1 MLDTGTISEKRKDWK
16 ALLKAW
22 SFSFACAVG
31 WGAFVMPGTFYLKNA
46 GFWGSILAFAFGTVA
61 IILIALN
68 YHFVGNSHKGPGG
81 IYRLVALSLSHG
93 NGFAAGWAIGLAYL
107 CCFALN
113 ARALAMLLRTITEEA
128 IHYQFRMYLI
138 PNNVLLV
145 DAILIVFFLCL
156 FAHLNIRG
164 MRRIAHVQLLGALLL
179 IGGIILLSAAVILS
193 GHDEVYFPSLAEE
206 TAAHNEGLFPMI
218 MRTFVL
224 IPWAYVGFDSVSKV
238 HKEIIFPKKRMAGVM
253 IFSVLCISC
262 AYVLNIIMGV
272 YGLPMGTAFWPEI
285 LERMSG
291 LPGVQSYPVALAAQN
306 AMGKLGIVLF
316 YCTAISATV
325 TGLVGFSVCTSRIV
339 SQMAQ
344 AKVLPAV
351 LGEIDPKYNTP
362 RKGILI
368 ITVLAGGMILL
379 LNSYAFIE
387 DLASFSTAIGYGYI
401 SISAVRIAWKRKRK
415 LYLISGI
422 GGILICGFWIL
433 LMLIPFAGL
442 QTSISRNGIACITL
456 WCFLGIAAY
465 SVFSRTPE

>member
-433 LMLIPFAGL
+433 LMLFPFAGL

>member
-46 GFWGSILAFAFGTVA
+46 GVWGSILAFAFGTVA

-218 MRTFVL
+218 MRAFVL
-224 IPWAYVGFDSVSKV
+224 VPWAYVGFDSVSKV

-253 IFSVLCISC
+253 IFSVLCITS

-291 LPGVQSYPVALAAQN
+291 LPGFQSYPVALAAQN

-351 LGEIDPKYNTP
+351 LGEIDPKYSTP

-433 LMLIPFAGL
+433 LMLFPFAGL

-465 SVFSRTPE
+465 SVFSRNPE

>member
-253 IFSVLCISC
+253 IFSVLCITS

-272 YGLPMGTAFWPEI
+272 YGLPLGTAFWPEI

-465 SVFSRTPE
+465 SVFSRNPE

>member
-206 TAAHNEGLFPMI
+206 AAAHDGGLFPGI
-218 MRTFVL
+218 MRAFVL
-224 IPWAYVGFDSVSKV
+224 VPWAYVGFDSVSKV

-253 IFSVLCISC
+253 IFSVLCITS

-272 YGLPMGTAFWPEI
+272 YGLPLGTAFWPEI

-351 LGEIDPKYNTP
+351 LGEIDPKYSTP

>member
-46 GFWGSILAFAFGTVA
+46 GVWGSILAFTFGTVA

-145 DAILIVFFLCL
+145 DAILIVFFLCF

-179 IGGIILLSAAVILS
+179 IGGIILLSVAVILS

-218 MRTFVL
+218 MRAFVL
-224 IPWAYVGFDSVSKV
+224 VPWAYVGFDSVSKV

-253 IFSVLCISC
+253 IFSVLCITS

-306 AMGKLGIVLF
+306 AMGKLGILLF

-465 SVFSRTPE
+465 SVFSRNPE

>member
-218 MRTFVL
+218 MRAFVL

-433 LMLIPFAGL
+433 LMLFPFAGL

>member
-179 IGGIILLSAAVILS
+179 IGGIILLSVAVILS

-218 MRTFVL
+218 MRAFVL
-224 IPWAYVGFDSVSKV
+224 VPWAYVGFDSVSKV

-253 IFSVLCISC
+253 IFSVLCITS

-465 SVFSRTPE
+465 SVFSRNPE

>member
-46 GFWGSILAFAFGTVA
+46 GVWGSILAFAFGTVA

-81 IYRLVALSLSHG
+81 IYRLVALSLSHW

-113 ARALAMLLRTITEEA
+113 ARALAMLLRTITEET

-218 MRTFVL
+218 MRAFVL
-224 IPWAYVGFDSVSKV
+224 VPWAYVGFDSVSKV

>member
-46 GFWGSILAFAFGTVA
+46 GVWGSILAFTFGTVA

-218 MRTFVL
+218 MRAFVL

>member
-46 GFWGSILAFAFGTVA
+46 GFWSSILAFAFGTVA

-218 MRTFVL
+218 MRAFVL

>member
-218 MRTFVL
+218 MRAFVL
-224 IPWAYVGFDSVSKV
+224 VPWAYVGFDSVSKV

-344 AKVLPAV
+344 TKVLPAV

>member
-81 IYRLVALSLSHG
+81 IYRLAALSLSHG

-218 MRTFVL
+218 MRAFVL

>member
-218 MRTFVL
+218 MRAFVL

-285 LERMSG
+285 LERTSG

>member
-1 MLDTGTISEKRKDWK
+1 MLDTGAISEKRKDWR
-16 ALLKAW
+16 ALLNAW

-46 GFWGSILAFAFGTVA
+46 GFWGSVLAFTFGTVA

-81 IYRLVALSLSHG
+81 IYRLVALSLSRG

-113 ARALAMLLRTITEEA
+113 ARALAMLLRTILEET
-128 IHYQFRMYLI
+128 IHYQFRIYLI
-138 PNNVLLV
+138 PDNMLLM
-145 DAILIVFFLCL
+145 DAVLIVVFLSI
-156 FAHLNIRG
+156 FAWLNIRG
-164 MRRIAHVQLLGALLL
+164 IKRIARVQLFGALLL
-179 IGGIILLSAAVILS
+179 LGGILLLSAAVFLS
-193 GHDEVYFPSLAEE
+193 GHGEASFPALAEE
-206 TAAHNEGLFPMI
+206 TAAHDGGLFPGI
-218 MRTFVL
+218 MRAFVL
-224 IPWAYVGFDSVSKV
+224 IPWAYVGFDSVSKI

-272 YGLPMGTAFWPEI
+272 YGLHGASAFW
-285 LERMSG
+285 LEKISV
-291 LPGVQSYPVALAAQN
+291 LPGAQSYPVAVAARN
-306 AMGKLGIVLF
+306 AMGRFGIFLF

-339 SQMAQ
+339 GQMAQ

-362 RKGILI
+362 RKGILVL
-368 ITVLAGGMILL
+368 TVLAGGMILL
-379 LNSYAFIE
+379 LSSYAFIE
-387 DLASFSTAIGYGYI
+387 DLASFSTAVGYGYI

-415 LYLISGI
+415 LYLVSGI
-422 GGILICGFWIL
+422 GGILSCGFWIL
-433 LMLIPFAGL
+433 LMLFPLTGL
-442 QTSISRNGIACITL
+442 QTAISRNAIASITL

-465 SVFSRTPE
+465 SVFTRRPE

>member
-46 GFWGSILAFAFGTVA
+46 GFWGSILALAFGTVA

>member
-46 GFWGSILAFAFGTVA
+46 GVWGSILAFAFGTVA

-81 IYRLVALSLSHG
+81 IYRLVALSLSRG

-218 MRTFVL
+218 MRAFVL

-387 DLASFSTAIGYGYI
+387 DLASLSTAIGYGYI

-465 SVFSRTPE
+465 SVFSRNPE

>member
-46 GFWGSILAFAFGTVA
+46 GVWGSILAFAFGTVA

-218 MRTFVL
+218 MRAFVL

>member
-1 MLDTGTISEKRKDWK
+1 M
-16 ALLKAW
+16 
-22 SFSFACAVG
+22 
-31 WGAFVMPGTFYLKNA
+31 
-46 GFWGSILAFAFGTVA
+46 
-61 IILIALN
+61 
-68 YHFVGNSHKGPGG
+68 
-81 IYRLVALSLSHG
+81 SHG

-138 PNNVLLV
+138 PSNVLLV

-179 IGGIILLSAAVILS
+179 IGGIILLSVAVILS

-218 MRTFVL
+218 MRAFV
-224 IPWAYVGFDSVSKV
+224 IVPWAYVGFDSVSKV

-253 IFSVLCISC
+253 IFSVLCITS

-306 AMGKLGIVLF
+306 AMGKLGILLF

-465 SVFSRTPE
+465 SVFSRNPE

>member
-81 IYRLVALSLSHG
+81 IYRLVALSLSHW

-218 MRTFVL
+218 MRAFVL

>member
-1 MLDTGTISEKRKDWK
+1 MR
-16 ALLKAW
+16 
-22 SFSFACAVG
+22 
-31 WGAFVMPGTFYLKNA
+31 
-46 GFWGSILAFAFGTVA
+46 GSILAFAFGTVA

-218 MRTFVL
+218 MRAFVL
-224 IPWAYVGFDSVSKV
+224 VPWAYVGFDSVSKV

-433 LMLIPFAGL
+433 LMLFPFAGL

>member
-218 MRTFVL
+218 MRAFVL

-433 LMLIPFAGL
+433 LMLFPFAGL

-465 SVFSRTPE
+465 SVFSRNPE

>member
-218 MRTFVL
+218 MRAFVL

-253 IFSVLCISC
+253 IFSVLCITS

>member
-46 GFWGSILAFAFGTVA
+46 GVWGSILAFTFGTVA

-218 MRTFVL
+218 MRAFVL

-253 IFSVLCISC
+253 IFSVLCIRC

-344 AKVLPAV
+344 TKVLPAV

>member
-113 ARALAMLLRTITEEA
+113 ARALAMLLRTITEET

-218 MRTFVL
+218 MRAFVL

-344 AKVLPAV
+344 TKVLPAV

>member
-1 MLDTGTISEKRKDWK
+1 MLETGATKERRKDWG

-46 GFWGSILAFAFGTVA
+46 GFWGSVLAFAFGTIA

-68 YHFVGNSHKGPGG
+68 YHFVVNSHEGSGG
-81 IYRLVALSLSHG
+81 IYRLVALSLSRG

-113 ARALAMLLRTITEEA
+113 ARAMAMLLRTILEET

-138 PNNVLLV
+138 PKNVLLV
-145 DAILIVFFLCL
+145 DAILIVVFLTV
-156 FAHLNIRG
+156 FARLNIRG
-164 MRRIAHVQLLGALLL
+164 IRRIAHVQLFGALLL
-179 IGGIILLSAAVILS
+179 ISGIILLSAAVFLS
-193 GHDEVYFPSLAEE
+193 GHGEANFPSLAQE
-206 TAAHNEGLFPMI
+206 TAAKGEGLFPRI
-218 MRTFVL
+218 MSAFILV
-224 IPWAYVGFDSVSKV
+224 PWAYVGFDSVSKV

-262 AYVLNIIMGV
+262 AYVFNIIMGV
-272 YGLPMGTAFWPEI
+272 YGLSADSGFWPEI

-291 LPGVQSYPVALAAQN
+291 LPGAQSYPVAVAAQN
-306 AMGKLGIVLF
+306 AMGKFGTVLF

-325 TGLVGFSVCTSRIV
+325 TGLVGFSSCTSQIV

-351 LGEIDPKYNTP
+351 LGEIDPKYNTA

-379 LNSYAFIE
+379 LNAYAFIE
-387 DLASFSTAIGYGYI
+387 DLASFTTAVGYGYI
-401 SISAVRIAWKRKRK
+401 SISAVRMAWKKKQK

-422 GGILICGFWIL
+422 AGILCCGFWIL
-433 LMLIPFAGL
+433 LMLFSLNGM
-442 QTSISRNGIACITL
+442 QTSINRYAIATITL

-465 SVFSRTPE
+465 SVFAGKSE

>member
-218 MRTFVL
+218 MRAFVL

-344 AKVLPAV
+344 TKVLPAV

>member
-1 MLDTGTISEKRKDWK
+1 MLDTAATSEKRKDWG

-46 GFWGSILAFAFGTVA
+46 GVWGSILAFTFGTVA

-179 IGGIILLSAAVILS
+179 IGGIILLSVAVILS

-218 MRTFVL
+218 MRAFVL
-224 IPWAYVGFDSVSKV
+224 VPWAYVGFDSVSKV

-253 IFSVLCISC
+253 IFSVLCITS

-465 SVFSRTPE
+465 SVFSRNPE

>member
-46 GFWGSILAFAFGTVA
+46 GVWGSILAFTFGTVA

-179 IGGIILLSAAVILS
+179 IGGIILLSVAVILS

-218 MRTFVL
+218 MRAFV
-224 IPWAYVGFDSVSKV
+224 IVPWAYVGFDSVSKV

-351 LGEIDPKYNTP
+351 LGEIDPKYSTP

>member
-218 MRTFVL
+218 MRAFVL
-224 IPWAYVGFDSVSKV
+224 VPWAYVGFDSVSKV

-465 SVFSRTPE
+465 SVFSRNPE

>member
-46 GFWGSILAFAFGTVA
+46 GVWGSILAFTFGTVA

-138 PNNVLLV
+138 PSNVLLV

-179 IGGIILLSAAVILS
+179 IGGIILLSVAVILS

-218 MRTFVL
+218 MRAFV
-224 IPWAYVGFDSVSKV
+224 IVPWAYVGFDSVSKV

-253 IFSVLCISC
+253 IFSVLCITS

-306 AMGKLGIVLF
+306 AMGKLGILLF

-465 SVFSRTPE
+465 SVFSRNPE

>member
-46 GFWGSILAFAFGTVA
+46 GVWGSILTFAFGTVA

-465 SVFSRTPE
+465 SVFSRNPE

>member
-218 MRTFVL
+218 MRAFVL

>member
-16 ALLKAW
+16 AVLKAW

-46 GFWGSILAFAFGTVA
+46 GVWGSILAFAFGTVA

-218 MRTFVL
+218 MRAFVL

>member
-46 GFWGSILAFAFGTVA
+46 GVWGSILAFTFGTVA

-179 IGGIILLSAAVILS
+179 IGGIILLSVAVILS

-218 MRTFVL
+218 MRAFVL
-224 IPWAYVGFDSVSKV
+224 VPWAYVGFDSVSKV

-306 AMGKLGIVLF
+306 AMGKLGILLF

>member
-46 GFWGSILAFAFGTVA
+46 GFWGSVLAFTFGTVA

-218 MRTFVL
+218 MRAFVL

-253 IFSVLCISC
+253 IFSVLCITS

>member
-46 GFWGSILAFAFGTVA
+46 GVWGSILAFAFGTVA

-93 NGFAAGWAIGLAYL
+93 NGFAAGWAIGLAFL

-113 ARALAMLLRTITEEA
+113 ARAMAMLLRTILEET

-218 MRTFVL
+218 MRAFVL
-224 IPWAYVGFDSVSKV
+224 VPWAYVGFDSVSKV

-253 IFSVLCISC
+253 IFSVLCITS

-291 LPGVQSYPVALAAQN
+291 LPGFQSYPVALAAQN

-351 LGEIDPKYNTP
+351 LGEIDPKYSTP

-433 LMLIPFAGL
+433 LMLFPFAGL

-465 SVFSRTPE
+465 SVFSRNPE

>member
-46 GFWGSILAFAFGTVA
+46 GFWGSVLAFAFGTVA

-218 MRTFVL
+218 MRAFVL

-433 LMLIPFAGL
+433 LMLFPFAGL